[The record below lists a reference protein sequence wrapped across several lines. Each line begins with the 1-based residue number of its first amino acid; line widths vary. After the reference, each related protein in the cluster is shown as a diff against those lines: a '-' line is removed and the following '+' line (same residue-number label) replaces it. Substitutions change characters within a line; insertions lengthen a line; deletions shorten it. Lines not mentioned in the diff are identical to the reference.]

1 MKEQELNTLM
11 SVVSDPIKNVY
22 KIESRKDLEE
32 IQRII
37 RIFNI
42 SENQHNKHTMLSIKN
57 LATLRLVLKSPD
69 TRKTERCFFSYYKYF
84 LINNSFASYHLRFFQ
99 NNRQNKYYLQ
109 YRYFEKHS
117 LFVLELMVMEAHNR
131 LHQYFHL
138 HQSSYQTYLYPT
150 NNFKSAEPKRITPT
164 TIATT
169 EANITAP
176 AEISLAIP
184 TNLEYRL

>member
-57 LATLRLVLKSPD
+57 LATLKLVLS
-69 TRKTERCFFSYYKYF
+69 
-84 LINNSFASYHLRFFQ
+84 NN
-99 NNRQNKYYLQ
+99 
-109 YRYFEKHS
+109 
-117 LFVLELMVMEAHNR
+117 
-131 LHQYFHL
+131 
-138 HQSSYQTYLYPT
+138 
-150 NNFKSAEPKRITPT
+150 
-164 TIATT
+164 
-169 EANITAP
+169 
-176 AEISLAIP
+176 
-184 TNLEYRL
+184 